1 MLSVISNTVLIQWG
15 TASTQGIGDETVN
28 NCAYANI
35 TFPTTFS
42 EKYSVNV
49 IHLGNN
55 IVMTAAYAIQ
65 HYNTGVTILAKS
77 VMDLV
82 EIGWSFD
89 YGAIGY

>member
-1 MLSVISNTVLIQWG
+1 MLSVISNTVLFQWG
-15 TASTQGIGDETVN
+15 TVCTQGIGGENVS

-42 EKYSVNV
+42 EKYSINV

-55 IVMTAAYAIQ
+55 VMMTAAYSIQ
-65 HYNTGVTILAKS
+65 HNNTGVTILARS
-77 VMDLV
+77 AVDSV
-82 EIGWSFD
+82 EIGWYFD

>member
-15 TASTQGIGDETVN
+15 IVCTQGIGDENVN

-35 TFPTTFS
+35 IFPTTFS

-49 IHLGNN
+49 MHLGNN
-55 IVMTAAYAIQ
+55 VVMTAAYSIQ
-65 HYNTGVTILAKS
+65 HYNTGVTILARSSIDS
-77 VMDLV
+77 VA
-82 EIGWSFD
+82 IGWDFD